1 MKEDG
6 IYSELS
12 SIRSLMERSSKFIS
26 LSGLSGVMA
35 GVYALGGAFFAQ
47 RLLRSQES
55 RLDTSNEYSLN
66 AGIVPQLTLIAIVVL
81 FLSITTCLILTLRQS
96 RKKGEP
102 SWHPGSK
109 RLLTNLAIPLLTGG
123 IFTTILLLRGEY
135 SLIIPACL
143 IFYGLALVSGSH
155 YTFSD
160 VKWLG
165 LFEILLGLICAF
177 IPGYGLMFWT
187 IGFGILHIFY
197 GFIMH
202 FKYKQ

>member
-1 MKEDG
+1 MKEDS

-12 SIRSLMERSSKFIS
+12 SIRSLMERSSRFIS

-47 RLLRSQES
+47 RLLGSQAAKPYAS
-55 RLDTSNEYSLN
+55 DEYSLSP
-66 AGIVPQLTLIAIVVL
+66 GIVQQLTWIAIAVL
-81 FLSITTCLILTLRQS
+81 LLSLTTCVILTLRQS
-96 RKKGEP
+96 KKKGEP

-109 RLLTNLAIPLLTGG
+109 RLLTNLAIPLLSGG
-123 IFTTILLLRGEY
+123 IFTIILLLRAEY

-143 IFYGLALVSGSH
+143 LFYGLALVSGSQ

-165 LFEILLGLICAF
+165 IFEISLGLLCAL
-177 IPGYGLMFWT
+177 IPGYGLVFWI
-187 IGFGILHIFY
+187 IGFGILHILY

>member
-1 MKEDG
+1 MKEES

-35 GVYALGGAFFAQ
+35 GVYALTGAFFAQ
-47 RLLRSQES
+47 SLIQEK
-55 RLDTSNEYSLN
+55 RTGVGGEYAIHSS
-66 AGIVPQLTLIAIVVL
+66 IVPQLALMAIAVL
-81 FLSITTCLILTLRQS
+81 LLSITTCVILSLRQS
-96 RKKGEP
+96 RKKGEA
-102 SWHPGSK
+102 SWTKGSK
-109 RLLTNLAIPLLTGG
+109 RLLTSISIPLVTGG
-123 IFTTILLLRGEY
+123 IFVTILLLRAEFW
-135 SLIIPACL
+135 LIIPSCL

-165 LFEILLGLICAF
+165 LLEIVLGVSCALFPGSGLL
-177 IPGYGLMFWT
+177 FW
-187 IGFGILHIFY
+187 ILGFGVLHILY

>member
-1 MKEDG
+1 MKEDS

-35 GVYALGGAFFAQ
+35 GVYALGGAFLAQ
-47 RLLRSQES
+47 RLLES
-55 RLDTSNEYSLN
+55 PTGKFNTPDEYNLN
-66 AGIVPQLTLIAIVVL
+66 AGIVPQLTLIAIAVL
-81 FLSITTCLILTLRQS
+81 LLSITTCLILTLRQS
-96 RKKGEP
+96 KKKGEP
-102 SWHPGSK
+102 FWHPGSK
-109 RLLTNLAIPLLTGG
+109 RLLANLAIPLLTGG
-123 IFTTILLLRGEY
+123 IFTTILLLRAEY

-143 IFYGLALVSGSH
+143 IFYGLALVSGSQ

-165 LFEILLGLICAF
+165 ILEISLGLLCAL
-177 IPGYGLMFWT
+177 IPGYGLIFWI
-187 IGFGILHIFY
+187 IGFGVLHILY

>member
-1 MKEDG
+1 MKEDS

-35 GVYALGGAFFAQ
+35 GVYALVGAFSAQ
-47 RLLRSQES
+47 RLVQSH
-55 RLDTSNEYSLN
+55 SNGLADSGYRYE
-66 AGIVPQLTLIAIVVL
+66 GVIITQLFFIAIAVL
-81 FLSITTCLILTLRQS
+81 VLSITTCIILTRRQS
-96 RKKGEP
+96 IKKGEP
-102 SWHPGSK
+102 FWHPGSK
-109 RLLTNLAIPLLTGG
+109 RLLTNLSLPLLTGG
-123 IFTTILLLRGEY
+123 IFIIILLLRGEY
-135 SLIIPACL
+135 TLIIPSTL
-143 IFYGLALVSGSH
+143 IFYGLALVSGSQ

-165 LFEILLGLICAF
+165 LFEILLGLVSALFPQFSF
-177 IPGYGLMFWT
+177 ISWIL
-187 IGFGILHIFY
+187 GFGILHILY